1 MIRKILYYLAVLA
14 LLVMLWV
21 LAVFISVIPFIIGK
35 QILM

>member
-1 MIRKILYYLAVLA
+1 MIRKILHILAVLA
-14 LLVMLWV
+14 LLVMLWW

>member
-1 MIRKILYYLAVLA
+1 MIGKVLYYLAVLA

-21 LAVFISVIPFIIGK
+21 LAVVISVIPFIIGK

>member
-1 MIRKILYYLAVLA
+1 MIRMILHLLAVLA
-14 LLVMLWV
+14 LLVMLWW